1 MTGGPPRPYGADA
14 ELAESGARRISYSER
29 SMPLLQALAHRFGVE
44 RPFDGMTVA
53 ACLHVTA
60 ETAVLARV
68 LVAGGARV
76 ALAASNP
83 LSTQD
88 PSQHRRL
95 RRDMQASRDGH
106 PVERPLNTEAMSE
119 RLQERHRPFGIADTP
134 SPRLR
139 ELGIGGVVA
148 RRAAAHLSA
157 LLFCWHKPAGPTQ
170 YL

>member
-1 MTGGPPRPYGADA
+1 MNGGSPRHYLADA

-76 ALAASNP
+76 ALGADGASG
-83 LSTQD
+83 
-88 PSQHRRL
+88 
-95 RRDMQASRDGH
+95 ASGASGPDLIIDDGGDLVNTLH
-106 PVERPLNTEAMSE
+106 TERADVLP
-119 RLQERHRPFGIADTP
+119 RVFGFNETAT
-134 SPRLR
+134 
-139 ELGIGGVVA
+139 
-148 RRAAAHLSA
+148 
-157 LLFCWHKPAGPTQ
+157 T
-170 YL
+170 